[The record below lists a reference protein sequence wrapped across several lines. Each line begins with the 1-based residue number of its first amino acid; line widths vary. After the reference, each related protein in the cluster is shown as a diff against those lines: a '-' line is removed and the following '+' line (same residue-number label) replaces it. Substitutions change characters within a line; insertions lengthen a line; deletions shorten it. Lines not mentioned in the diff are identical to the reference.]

1 MAQLEKYL
9 KKLPHKEFQ
18 EAITFFNEYFD
29 EAGPEKETAII
40 EELGSP
46 KEAASELIT
55 NILNRHIQ
63 VEDVQEMGD
72 EPINYKPLYIVA
84 GLVLA
89 LLLSVFFLFI
99 EPLFGIAGI
108 FITSIAGAF
117 YLGKNFQEV
126 RKAKKV
132 IWLAM
137 LAIVTLPIAI
147 PVILILLGALVALVL
162 LIFGE

>member
-1 MAQLEKYL
+1 MTRTEYMAQLEKYL

-29 EAGPEKETAII
+29 EAGPEKETTIM

-63 VEDVQEMGD
+63 VEDVQEVDD

-89 LLLSVFFLFI
+89 LLLSVFWLFVNCS
-99 EPLFGIAGI
+99 G
-108 FITSIAGAF
+108 
-117 YLGKNFQEV
+117 
-126 RKAKKV
+126 
-132 IWLAM
+132 
-137 LAIVTLPIAI
+137 
-147 PVILILLGALVALVL
+147 
-162 LIFGE
+162 

>member
-1 MAQLEKYL
+1 MTSTEYTAQLEEYL

-29 EAGPEKETAII
+29 EAGPEKETAIM

-63 VEDVQEMGD
+63 VEDVQEVDD

-89 LLLSVFFLFI
+89 LLLSVFFLII

-126 RKAKKV
+126 RKAKK
-132 IWLAM
+132 LS
-137 LAIVTLPIAI
+137 
-147 PVILILLGALVALVL
+147 G
-162 LIFGE
+162 